1 MKKQFLYLLIFS
13 LLTLSA
19 SNLFSQKTQIG
30 HLDFEGKVMTNN
42 KGLVGALVEVY
53 EGSSKVKTVTTKMFG
68 NFNIKLKFN
77 KKYILKISKNGM
89 VSKNVEVNTTVKD
102 ESYVYAFE
110 FEVDLFNYSEGL
122 GTKEITEPV
131 TKISFDERQKE
142 FDFDKAYTKKIKAKV
157 DALYAKQ
164 QKLEKQEYTKL
175 ITAADKELHAKN
187 YEKAIELYDKAID
200 ADPFA
205 EYPDK
210 QIEICEGLLK
220 EKEKDEKNGD
230 NNAKYAE
237 TIKLANAQFDKG
249 EYNKAIP
256 LYEKALN
263 YNSFS
268 DFADKRID
276 ECEKRIDDAADLD
289 RNYKKAITSGNK
301 YLSQKKYE
309 NSKTHFE
316 QALALKPNEQY
327 PKDKLAELSKLMGE
341 LAQQSEKEKIEAEY
355 QKFIKLADASLKSKK
370 YDDAKNNYN
379 KALGIKA
386 NEQYPKDKLKE
397 IEGILLAQ
405 ADKAKKEQEYKSLIA
420 NADKLFNSNN
430 LEESKAKY
438 TSALAI
444 KPNEKYPTGRIK
456 EIDAKL
462 AELANAKQIQEKYE
476 ALIKSGDEK
485 LAAKKYESAKV
496 DYQNA
501 LNIKSKEEHPK
512 RMIAVC
518 DKALAAL
525 ASKEE
530 NNKKYAALI
539 EKGKTEFANSNWKE
553 AKISFTSAKNIKPEE
568 QFPKIKLKEIEEK
581 LLAEAKEKELEENY
595 KKTIAEA
602 DASLKSKN
610 YNGAKTSY
618 EKAIALKSNEQY
630 PKDKLKEVE
639 GLIAAAANK
648 AQQEKEYIALID
660 AADKLFVNKKYEE
673 SKAKYTNAL
682 AIKSEEKHPKAR
694 IKEID
699 GILTE
704 IAAKNKR
711 EQDYQNLIKAGDTKL
726 ASKDYENAK
735 VQYTDALKLKPEQ
748 TYPKNKLAEIDKAL
762 AALATQKENDTKYA
776 ELIKKADASFEAN
789 NWQEA
794 KLSYTS
800 AQNIKPNEQY
810 PKDKLKQVEAK
821 LVAEAN
827 KKQLEEN
834 YKKAIA
840 EADAQLKSKD
850 YSGAKTNYTKASS
863 LKPNEQ
869 YPKDKL
875 KEVENLIAAAANK
888 AQQEKEYL
896 ALVDAADKLFVNKKY
911 EESKAKYTSAL
922 AIKAEEKHPKARIKE
937 IDGILAE
944 IAAKNKIE
952 QDYQNLIKA
961 GDTKLTSKDYENA
974 KVKYTDA
981 LKLKPEQTYPKNKL
995 AEIDKALAALA
1006 SQKENDA
1013 KYTELIK
1020 KADAS
1025 FSASKWQEAK
1035 LSYTSA
1041 QNIKPNEQY
1050 PKDKLKEVET
1060 KLLAKAKQKELE
1072 ENYNKAIADADAQ
1085 LKSKDYSGAKTNYT
1099 KASSLKPND
1108 QYPKDKLKEIE
1119 GLMLAIAEKAKKEE
1133 QYKSIIAEA
1142 DKLLSANKFKEA
1154 KTKYNE
1160 ALTIKSSEQYPKDK
1174 IAEIDAKLVEIA
1186 NAKAKEKKYN
1196 DLIASGDDM
1205 FDRKDYE
1212 NARVKYSDASV
1223 IKPTETY
1230 PKNRIIEIDNKL
1242 KALAEQKRKDEEY
1255 NRLITSA
1262 DSKFAANKFSEAKAD
1277 YLSALQ
1283 MKKDEQYPKD
1293 KVAEIDKKIAQLANQ
1308 KSINA
1313 KYNKAI
1319 STADVYFKAQ
1329 KYADALNNY
1338 NKAIALK
1345 PTEQYP
1351 KDKAAKAE
1359 SLLKEAEQKALADKL
1374 YKDQMKKADALLT
1387 EKKYKEARIEY
1398 VKASEMKPDKQLP
1411 KDKIANIDATIA
1423 IIAANKKKQKEK
1435 DTKYKSLIASADKL
1449 LATKKYRE
1457 AKGTYSK
1464 ASSLKTQEQYPKDKI
1479 AEIEAILN
1487 KQKAVADKKKEEKPK
1502 NIKPQPKLAELK
1514 FANAAEKRK
1523 YLSSLAKKYPDRKTV
1538 ENYNEDNGKQIK
1550 RIIINNGG
1558 IAHEYRKVKQPWGA
1572 MYFFKD
1578 GKSISKSLFYGET
1591 K

>member
-1 MKKQFLYLLIFS
+1 MKKQFLFLIIYS
-13 LLTLSA
+13 LIALSA
-19 SNLFSQKTQIG
+19 SNLFSQKTLVG
-30 HLDFEGKVMTNN
+30 HLDFEGKVMANN

-53 EGSSKVKTVTTKMFG
+53 DGSSKVKSVTTKMFG
-68 NFNIKLKFN
+68 NFTVKLKFN
-77 KKYILKISKNGM
+77 KLYTLKISKNGM
-89 VSKNVEVNTTVKD
+89 VSKNVEVNTTVK
-102 ESYVYAFE
+102 ENTYIYAFE
-110 FEVDLFNYSEGL
+110 FEISLFNYTEGL
-122 GTKEITEPV
+122 GTKTITEPV
-131 TKISFDERQKE
+131 TKISFNEKEKE
-142 FDFDKAYTKKIKAKV
+142 FDFDRAYTSKMKAKV

-164 QKLEKQEYTKL
+164 QKLEKQEYTRL

-205 EYPDK
+205 DYPDK
-210 QIEICEGLLK
+210 QIEICEGLIR

-249 EYNKAIP
+249 EYEKAIP
-256 LYEKALN
+256 LYEKALV

-289 RNYKKAITSGNK
+289 RNYKKAIASGNK

-341 LAQQSEKEKIEAEY
+341 LAQKSEKEKIEAEY

-397 IEGILLAQ
+397 IENILLAQ

-462 AELANAKQIQEKYE
+462 SELANAKQIQEKYE

-485 LAAKKYESAKV
+485 LAAKKYELAKV

-525 ASKEE
+525 ASEEE
-530 NNKKYAALI
+530 NNKKYATLI
-539 EKGKTEFANSNWKE
+539 EKGKTEFANSNWKQ
-553 AKISFTSAKNIKPEE
+553 AKISFTSAKNIKPDE

-581 LLAEAKEKELEENY
+581 LLAEAKQKELEENY
-595 KKTIAEA
+595 KKTIA
-602 DASLKSKN
+602 D
-610 YNGAKTSY
+610 
-618 EKAIALKSNEQY
+618 
-630 PKDKLKEVE
+630 
-639 GLIAAAANK
+639 
-648 AQQEKEYIALID
+648 
-660 AADKLFVNKKYEE
+660 
-673 SKAKYTNAL
+673 
-682 AIKSEEKHPKAR
+682 
-694 IKEID
+694 
-699 GILTE
+699 
-704 IAAKNKR
+704 
-711 EQDYQNLIKAGDTKL
+711 
-726 ASKDYENAK
+726 
-735 VQYTDALKLKPEQ
+735 
-748 TYPKNKLAEIDKAL
+748 
-762 AALATQKENDTKYA
+762 
-776 ELIKKADASFEAN
+776 
-789 NWQEA
+789 
-794 KLSYTS
+794 
-800 AQNIKPNEQY
+800 
-810 PKDKLKQVEAK
+810 
-821 LVAEAN
+821 
-827 KKQLEEN
+827 
-834 YKKAIA
+834 
-840 EADAQLKSKD
+840 ADAQLKSKD

-875 KEVENLIAAAANK
+875 KEVEGLIAAAANK

-944 IAAKNKIE
+944 IAAKNKLE

-961 GDTKLTSKDYENA
+961 GDAKLAKKDYENA
-974 KVKYTDA
+974 KVQYTDA

-995 AEIDKALAALA
+995 SEIDKALAAMA
-1006 SQKENDA
+1006 TQKENDA
-1013 KYTELIK
+1013 KYAELIK

-1025 FSASKWQEAK
+1025 FGASKWQEAK

-1050 PKDKLKEVET
+1050 PKDKLKEVEA
-1060 KLLAKAKQKELE
+1060 KLLAEAKQKELE

-1099 KASSLKPND
+1099 KASSLKPNE
-1108 QYPKDKLKEIE
+1108 QYPKDKLKEVE

-1142 DKLLSANKFKEA
+1142 DKLLSANKLKES

-1160 ALTIKSSEQYPKDK
+1160 ALAIKSAEQYPKDK
-1174 IAEIDAKLVEIA
+1174 IAEIDSKLAEIA
-1186 NAKAKEKKYN
+1186 SAKAKEKKYN

-1212 NARVKYSDASV
+1212 NARIKYSDASA

-1230 PKNRIIEIDNKL
+1230 PKNRIIEIDNKI

-1255 NRLITSA
+1255 NTLIASA
-1262 DSKFAANKFSEAKAD
+1262 DSKFAANKLNEAKVD
-1277 YLSALQ
+1277 YLAASQ
-1283 MKKDEQYPKD
+1283 MKKDEKYPKD

-1308 KSINA
+1308 KSLNA
-1313 KYNKAI
+1313 KYDKAI
-1319 STADVYFKAQ
+1319 STADVFFKAK
-1329 KYADALNNY
+1329 KYADALKNY
-1338 NKAIALK
+1338 NKAIELK

-1359 SLLKEAEQKALADKL
+1359 ALLKEAEQKALADKQ
-1374 YKDQMKKADALLT
+1374 YKDQMKKADALLA
-1387 EKKYKEARIEY
+1387 EKKYEEARAEY
-1398 VKASEMKPDKQLP
+1398 VKASEMKPDKQQP

-1423 IIAANKKKQKEK
+1423 IIAANKKKQEEK
-1435 DTKYKSLIASADKL
+1435 DAKYKSLIASADRL
-1449 LATKKYRE
+1449 LAAKKYKE

-1464 ASSLKTQEQYPKDKI
+1464 ASSIKTKEQYPKDKI
-1479 AEIEAILN
+1479 AEIQAILN
-1487 KQKAVADKKKEEKPK
+1487 KQKTVADKNKEEKPK
-1502 NIKPQPKLAELK
+1502 EVKPQPKLAELK

-1523 YLSSLAKKYPDRKTV
+1523 YLSSLAKQYPDRKTI
-1538 ENYNEDNGKQIK
+1538 EDYTEDNGKQIK

-1572 MYFFKD
+1572 VYFFKD